1 MHNYTFALS
10 YINYAFMQKK
20 RLNFFYKIIMFV
32 LAAVITVF
40 ILPHSN
46 KFKYEFQKG
55 EPWKHRSL
63 IAEFDFPVY
72 KTDAK
77 INFEKDSVLKTAKP
91 YYILNSDILQS
102 VLNEVNKDFETL
114 FSNIP
119 EEEKNNH
126 KFKLFKDSLVSG
138 FNKTIKI
145 IYQKGIIEPLPSD
158 FHSEKGSPKIYVLT
172 NNIADLKEYNEFYSS
187 KQAYN
192 IIFDYFQNYK
202 EQSPVPIPDLNL
214 TKYIKYNVIFNADI
228 TKKTKERLINDL
240 SPVRGMIQS
249 GERIIY
255 EGQLINDDKY
265 QILISLKKEY
275 MSDRNSYTDKFIVF
289 FGQFILTG
297 AILAILF
304 MHLFFYNK
312 PIFNSNRK
320 LLYFI
325 TLSLLFILSSAA
337 AAAGNN
343 TNIYMVPVTV
353 LPLITATFYKPR
365 TAFLHHT
372 VTIMIIG
379 YIAANGFE
387 YVFIQFIAGFV
398 AILGVSRLYRRS
410 QILWTALLVF
420 ITYLIL
426 YFTFTVVREGTVANI
441 DTTNIIW
448 FAVSSVLVLMAY
460 PLIYLFEK
468 LFGFLSDV
476 TLIELSDTNRPLLK
490 LLSEKAP
497 GSFQHTVQVANISE
511 EAAREIGANA
521 LLVRAGALYHDVGKM
536 NNPSFFVENQH
547 SENPHDKIDPLKS
560 VHIIK
565 KHVDDGIKIAAKYG
579 LPHEV
584 ADFIPTHHGA
594 SKIMYFLHKYKEL
607 HPDEEVDENLF
618 KYHGKLPYSKETA
631 IVMIVDSVEAA
642 SRALNEYSEESI
654 ENLVEQIVQ
663 SKINQ
668 NLLINADI
676 TFAEINKIKK
686 ILKTKLK
693 NIYHTRVEYPKEE
706 E

>member
-1 MHNYTFALS
+1 
-10 YINYAFMQKK
+10 MQKK
-20 RLNFFYKIIMFV
+20 KIEFFYKILMFTV
-32 LAAVITVF
+32 AALITVF

-55 EPWKHRSL
+55 EPWKHKSL

-72 KTDAK
+72 KTDETIK
-77 INFEKDSVLKTAKP
+77 NEKDSVLKSAKP
-91 YYILNSDILQS
+91 YYVLNSEIIQS
-102 VLNEVNKDFETL
+102 VINEVNKDFTAL
-114 FSNIP
+114 FENITAADK
-119 EEEKNNH
+119 KN
-126 KFKLFKDSLVSG
+126 KKIQIFKDSLIFG
-138 FNKTIKI
+138 FIKNI
-145 IYQKGIIEPLPSD
+145 KLIYQKGIIEPFPDDFESD
-158 FHSEKGSPKIYVLT
+158 KDNPKIFVLK
-172 NNIADLKEYNEFYSS
+172 NGIADLREYNSYYSS

-192 IIFDYFQNYK
+192 LIYEYFKHYQEK
-202 EQSPVPIPDLNL
+202 SPVPIPDLNL
-214 TKYIKYNVIFNADI
+214 SKYIKYNVIYNSDLSE
-228 TKKTKERLINDL
+228 KSKERILNDL
-240 SPVRGMIQS
+240 SPVRGMIQA

-255 EGQLINDDKY
+255 EGQLINDEKF
-265 QILISLKKEY
+265 QILMSLKKEY
-275 MSDRNSYTDKFIVF
+275 MSEQNSYRDNFIVF
-289 FGQFILTG
+289 LGQFILTG

-304 MHLFFYNK
+304 LHLFFYNK
-312 PIFNSNRK
+312 PIFESNRK

-325 TLSLLFILSSAA
+325 TLSILFIVSSAA
-337 AAAGNN
+337 AAKSNN
-343 TNIYMVPVTV
+343 LNIYLVPVTV

-379 YIAANGFE
+379 YIASNGFE
-387 YVFIQFIAGFV
+387 YLFIQFIAGFV
-398 AILGVSRLYRRS
+398 AISGVSRLYRRS

-420 ITYLIL
+420 ITYLFL
-426 YFTFTVVREGTVANI
+426 YSAFTVVREGNI
-441 DTTNIIW
+441 SQINTTYIIW
-448 FAVSSVLVLMAY
+448 FAASSVLVLMAY

-511 EAAREIGANA
+511 EAAREINANA
-521 LLVRAGALYHDVGKM
+521 LLVRTGALYHDIGKM

-560 VHIIK
+560 VQIIK

-579 LPHEV
+579 LPKEV

-607 HPDEEVDENLF
+607 HPDETVDENLF

-631 IVMIVDSVEAA
+631 LVMIVDSVEAA
-642 SRALNEYSEESI
+642 SRSLKEYTEESI
-654 ENLVEQIVQ
+654 DNLVEQIVQ

-676 TFAEINKIKK
+676 TFAEIDIVKK
-686 ILKTKLK
+686 VLKTKLK

-706 E
+706 D